1 MGTAHSPRCGRML
14 AVSSDSVE
22 LFRQFVAQTSDYSLE
37 FEVQEASGSVIQDA
51 SGNKYLDFTS
61 GIGVMNIGHSH
72 PCIYSAIM
80 NQLHQYSHTM
90 VYGEHVHE
98 PVVEYAEK
106 ISRHFSK
113 LGESKQTFFVN
124 SGNESIDLAL
134 KMAKKITQREKLV
147 AVTKGFH
154 GRGTGALQVTWND
167 DYAEGF
173 GVDRSKTEWLE
184 EGESPTGIRDDVAA
198 VVIELVQGEAGAN
211 SLDLD
216 FVKSVIDRARHVGA
230 LVIIDEVQ
238 TGYMRTGKMFAQ
250 DLYGVSADITCLGK
264 AGGGGLPFGAVVA
277 EQSLFER
284 LQQPALSHISTFGGN
299 PIVCAAGMAVWDVV
313 SDPKFQIEV
322 QRKIEL
328 LELILEEAT
337 QSGPVFESYTGVGML
352 RGIQVAPG
360 FDTFEVY
367 KKLKTR
373 GILTHFKLNAG
384 QTLRISPPLTMTV
397 EELVKSGEVFN
408 EVGEGVK

>member
-1 MGTAHSPRCGRML
+1 MFP
-14 AVSSDSVE
+14 VSSDSVE

-37 FEVQEASGSVIQDA
+37 FEVGGASGSEIWDT
-51 SGNKYLDFTS
+51 SGTRYFDFTS

-72 PCIYSAIM
+72 PRVQAAIER
-80 NQLHQYSHTM
+80 QLPHYSHTM
-90 VYGEHVHE
+90 VYGEHIHK

-106 ISRHFSK
+106 ISRHFNK
-113 LGESKQTFFVN
+113 LGDDKQVFFVN
-124 SGNESIDLAL
+124 SGNEAIDLAL
-134 KMAKKITQREKLV
+134 KMAKKITGRDKLV
-147 AVTKGFH
+147 AVEKGFH

-173 GVDRSKTEWLE
+173 GVDRSNTVWVEDYDTSGFVLNH
-184 EGESPTGIRDDVAA
+184 DVAA
-198 VVIELVQGEAGAN
+198 VVVELVQGEAGAN
-211 SLDLD
+211 PLNLEM
-216 FVKSVIDRARHVGA
+216 VKKFIDRAREVGA

-277 EQSLFER
+277 EKRLFEK

-328 LELILEEAT
+328 LELILEEAV

-352 RGIQVAPG
+352 RGIQVTPQY
-360 FDTFEVY
+360 DTFEIY

-373 GILTHFKLNAG
+373 GVLTHFKLNAG
-384 QTLRISPPLTMTV
+384 QTLRISPPLTITV
-397 EELVKSGEVFN
+397 QELIQARQGFN
-408 EVGEGVK
+408 EVGSGEK